1 MKCRGSWHVCSPAVY
16 CTLPACSEDDEAKQ
30 RQAVE
35 AAKLSKRERLR
46 QQREALPAF
55 AFKDDFVKA
64 VFEHQ
69 ILIIVAET
77 GAGKTTQL
85 PQYLLE
91 AGFGE
96 AGVQCN
102 VSPCSA

>member
-1 MKCRGSWHVCSPAVY
+1 MPSRRAHGTSPHQHPDGVA
-16 CTLPACSEDDEAKQ
+16 CACSEDEDAKERKAAEA
-30 RQAVE
+30 V
-35 AAKLSKRERLR
+35 KLSKREKIRL
-46 QQREALPAF
+46 QREALPAF
-55 AFKDDFVKA
+55 AYKDEFVKA

-96 AGVQCN
+96 AGVHCL
-102 VSPCSA
+102 PYWL